1 MTNRATVKVSDAELE
16 LLQLLWA
23 ESPLGAAEIAER
35 APAER
40 GWQLPT
46 VKTLLSRL
54 TAKGAVRAVSEGRRY
69 LYSPAIPREAVAGS
83 EAGRLVDRL
92 FGGRV
97 SPLVA
102 QLAEQRD
109 ISPEDL
115 AELEAIIERM
125 KK

>member
-1 MTNRATVKVSDAELE
+1 MGATEL
-16 LLQLLWA
+16 A
-23 ESPLGAAEIAER
+23 DRVG
-35 APAER
+35 PAN
-40 GWQLPT
+40 GWTLAT

-54 TAKGAVRAVSEGRRY
+54 LAKGAIAAEAEGRRFN
-69 LYSPAIPREAVAGS
+69 YSPVLERDAVAGRQ
-83 EAGRLVDRL
+83 AGKLIEKL

-109 ISPEDL
+109 LHADDI
-115 AELEAIIERM
+115 AELEALIRRL

>member
-1 MTNRATVKVSDAELE
+1 MKRPSPRISESELQ
-16 LLQLLWA
+16 LLQLLWDEA
-23 ESPLGAAEIAER
+23 PLGATELAER
-35 APAER
+35 VPASR
-40 GWQLPT
+40 SWTLAT

-54 TAKGAVRAVSEGRRY
+54 LAKGAVTAEADGRRY
-69 LYSPAIPREAVAGS
+69 RYRPAVERESVA
-83 EAGRLVDRL
+83 AGQARGLVDRL

-109 ISPEDL
+109 IAPDDL
-115 AELEAIIERM
+115 AELEALIRSL

>member
-1 MTNRATVKVSDAELE
+1 MTRKLPKISDAEMR
-16 LLQLLWA
+16 LLQLLWDEA
-23 ESPLGAAEIAER
+23 PLGATDLAER
-35 APAER
+35 IGAST
-40 GWQLPT
+40 GWSLAT

-54 TAKGAVRAVSEGRRY
+54 LAKGAISAESEGRKFHYR
-69 LYSPAIPREAVAGS
+69 PAIERETVAGRQ
-83 EAGRLVDRL
+83 AGNLVERL

-109 ISPEDL
+109 LDPADL
-115 AELEAIIERM
+115 AELEELVRRL